1 VTLRAEDLLGG
12 ERSAASRGYLNLTN
26 HTEEATSN
34 GAVGDA
40 VGNPFT
46 LAGDFDAIERE
57 PIVAHLGTHDC
68 RTTLLARGLA
78 LNIGGP
84 SDASKSLMQLD
95 LLGKLSSVGDAD
107 WLGLKVTEEQLRV
120 GLVVYPGE
128 GEDEDLVE
136 RVRQLVPAG
145 AQLYVWDRW
154 RKTEAPRA
162 TPDGI
167 PRLAQFAAELALHV
181 VAFDTYT
188 SFFRGGYDCSRGIP
202 EDAHDALD
210 AVRSQANL
218 PLGFVGAQHTR
229 KRDTRATTTA
239 DELEELSGTFSRK
252 VDGAIVVRKDG
263 DSKRRRR
270 VTYAKTRQGPKPDP
284 VIVALPEDEDAAPR
298 FSVVATTGTVKPGSE
313 ADQMAVWIREQTE
326 PVSASLLM
334 GRFNIGD
341 TTLRNRREALEARGI
356 AHAKA
361 PWIGGNAH
369 AYGTTEQWKRK
380 VEQRLGV
387 AMEEGSQ

>member
-1 VTLRAEDLLGG
+1 VTRRGYFNLSDYTADAPLTAERLLGQP
-12 ERSAASRGYLNLTN
+12 A
-26 HTEEATSN
+26 ATSN
-34 GAVGDA
+34 NGA

-46 LAGDFDAIERE
+46 LAGDFVAIERE
-57 PIVAHLGTHDC
+57 PIVAYLGSHDA
-68 RTTLLARGLA
+68 RTTMLARGLT

-84 SDASKSLMQLD
+84 SDASKSLAMID
-95 LLGKLSSVGDAD
+95 LLGKLSSVGDGD

-120 GLVVYPGE
+120 GLIVYPGE
-128 GEDEDLVE
+128 GEDEDLVG

-145 AQLYVWDRW
+145 AQVYVWDRW

-162 TPDGI
+162 TADGI
-167 PRLAQFAAELALHV
+167 PQLARFASELELHV

-188 SFFRGGYDCSRGIP
+188 SFFRGGYDCSHGIP
-202 EDAHDALD
+202 EDAHDALT

-218 PLGFVGAQHTR
+218 PLGFTGAQHTR

-252 VDGAIVVRKDG
+252 VDGAVVIRKDG

-298 FSVVATTGTVKPGSE
+298 FSVMATAGVVKQGSE
-313 ADQMAVWIREQTE
+313 ADRMAAWVREQTA
-326 PVSASLLM
+326 PVPASLLTA
-334 GRFNIGD
+334 RFNISTD
-341 TTLRNRREALEARGI
+341 TLRRRRIGLEARGI
-356 AHAKA
+356 AYGPA
-361 PWIGGNAH
+361 PWAGSNAH
-369 AYGTTEQWKRK
+369 AYGTADQWAVKYGERMG
-380 VEQRLGV
+380 LGGV
-387 AMEEGSQ
+387 A